1 MELSDLWSVIYEIA
15 KAVSGTILH
24 NFGREMCSAFGV
36 TIVTPITSGSK
47 EVKEKMFHKTQNL
60 QWMGTYGLI

>member
-1 MELSDLWSVIYEIA
+1 VIYEIA

-60 QWMGTYGLI
+60 Q